1 MAGDKKS
8 PRLLARW
15 IRSQRPARGG
25 ECVLER
31 NDDAQRLGHWTWEQ
45 LVDADDTATSIVGMA
60 QDDADA
66 RDVKTVYRVLWMMDT
81 VLIAQHLLRVSPA
94 EEAEPDG
101 TTEGALKLQ
110 LRHNEGLVATLVRL
124 VETQAAANERMV
136 NIFAERLAY
145 LEGARG
151 EALEAEREAAQLAG
165 ASTQADAV
173 VRVGEKVL
181 ALLAHAKADTED
193 LATLRKVAQHPMV
206 KALAE
211 EVTGGGGGTDGG
223 S

>member
-8 PRLLARW
+8 PHLLARW
-15 IRSQRPARGG
+15 IRSQKPSRGG

-31 NDDAQRLGHWTWEQ
+31 HDDAQKLGTWTWEQ
-45 LVDADDTATSIVGMA
+45 LVDAGEVAQGIIGMA

-66 RDVKTVYRVLWMMDT
+66 RDQKTVYRVCWMFEN
-81 VLIAQHLLRVSPA
+81 VLAAQHLLRISPA
-94 EEAEPDG
+94 DEAEPDG
-101 TTEGALKLQ
+101 STEAALKLQ

-124 VETQAAANERMV
+124 VETQAAASERMV

-181 ALLAHAKADTED
+181 ALLAHAKADTD
-193 LATLRKVAQHPMV
+193 DIATLKKVAQHPMV
-206 KALAE
+206 KALAD
-211 EVTGGGGGTDGG
+211 EVTGGGSDAG